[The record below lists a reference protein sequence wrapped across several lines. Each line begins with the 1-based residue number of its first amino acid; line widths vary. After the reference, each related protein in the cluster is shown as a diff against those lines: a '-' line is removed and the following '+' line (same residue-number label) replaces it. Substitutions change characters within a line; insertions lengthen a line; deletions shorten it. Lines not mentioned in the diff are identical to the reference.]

1 MGMVG
6 SISQRACARNK
17 LCRNRGVNVQE
28 AKWKKGPRDYIYI
41 YIYIHTYI
49 YIYIYIYIYTYIHIY
64 IYIYTHI
71 YIYIYIYI
79 YTCIY
84 TYIYV
89 YIYICKT
96 CFALVR
102 LLWPLQ
108 KRGSIFHDKDLSPR
122 QDGLGED
129 LTDQPGLPR
138 LAAVNGLISTCL
150 VTNMNQTWASY
161 PVWFPVH
168 GCFRYFASTRCLDS
182 NGVIKVFSWNRFA
195 GNRKR
200 NQKPKTDVFFFCA
213 FFWLK
218 RTVCFPLWFPG
229 FHFFL
234 FLWFLRLLFSRFLSC

>member
-28 AKWKKGPRDYIYI
+28 AKWKKGAARLYIYI
-41 YIYIHTYI
+41 YTYIYIFTYIYIYIHIHIYIHTYI
-49 YIYIYIYIYTYIHIY
+49 YIHVYIRIYMYIYIYIYVKHVLRWFGCYDRCKKEGQFFMTR
-64 IYIYTHI
+64 
-71 YIYIYIYI
+71 
-79 YTCIY
+79 TCHP
-84 TYIYV
+84 
-89 YIYICKT
+89 
-96 CFALVR
+96 AR
-102 LLWPLQ
+102 M
-108 KRGSIFHDKDLSPR
+108 
-122 QDGLGED
+122 GLGED

-200 NQKPKTDVFFFCA
+200 NQKPKTDVFFFA
-213 FFWLK
+213 RFFWLK